1 MSKSFKN
8 VSSIFLFKG
17 PYCLNP
23 RQSFQ
28 KNDINYYSL
37 RKFYERDSAY
47 LGLIEAFIQDG
58 PQLVLQ
64 LYILAV
70 RHHDDL
76 SDPYTGKRQLI
87 NKVKSCD
94 VCLVGRLPEG
104 TKVFMG
110 FASHPGLKVRID

>member
-1 MSKSFKN
+1 MY
-8 VSSIFLFKG
+8 FLFLEIIPIFKMIYLSG

-28 KNDINYYSL
+28 SNGINYYSL

-76 SDPYTGKRQLI
+76 SDPYTGKP
-87 NKVKSCD
+87 N
-94 VCLVGRLPEG
+94 
-104 TKVFMG
+104 
-110 FASHPGLKVRID
+110 LKLFKNSI

>member
-1 MSKSFKN
+1 MIIIIS
-8 VSSIFLFKG
+8 G

-23 RQSFQ
+23 NQSFQ
-28 KNDINYYSL
+28 SNGINYYSL

-76 SDPYTGKRQLI
+76 SDPYTGRTNSKLFKCSTHWI
-87 NKVKSCD
+87 N
-94 VCLVGRLPEG
+94 
-104 TKVFMG
+104 
-110 FASHPGLKVRID
+110 

>member
-1 MSKSFKN
+1 MLNEANIIKLLKRLLQVYIDQIPKFYFFPKT
-8 VSSIFLFKG
+8 FHMPFFKG

-28 KNDINYYSL
+28 TNDINYYSL

-76 SDPYTGKRQLI
+76 SDPYTGK
-87 NKVKSCD
+87 KSY
-94 VCLVGRLPEG
+94 R
-104 TKVFMG
+104 KN
-110 FASHPGLKVRID
+110 